1 MEKVNKMKIM
11 KKNKDVKTIENVKN
25 MIHKKLINCFKGAV
39 ALVAMALTLVVC
51 LGGETNNVEAANR
64 VDRHFVDSLDGTGY
78 YVDVKTIDVQ
88 GNTVTADVYMVKARY
103 NTMYCYGVVYNLAEQ
118 SYQYTYTKIYQY
130 DTRKLTSY
138 SEVPSI
144 VYGYTNAALGNNM
157 IMEEVLRFCQ
167 SYRPA
172 FPNTMNNTDV
182 GEWLD

>member
-25 MIHKKLINCFKGAV
+25 MVHKKLINCFKGAV

-51 LGGETNNVEAANR
+51 LGGSASNAEAANR

-78 YVDVKTIDVQ
+78 YVDVKTINVQ

-167 SYRPA
+167 SYRPNG
-172 FPNTMNNTDV
+172 NTANNTDV

>member
-1 MEKVNKMKIM
+1 MKIM
-11 KKNKDVKTIENVKN
+11 KNNDIKTIENVKN
-25 MIHKKLINCFKGAV
+25 MIHNNIINCFKEAV
-39 ALVAMALTLVVC
+39 ALVAMAFTLVVC
-51 LGGETNNVEAANR
+51 LGGETNNAEAAQR

-88 GNTVTADVYMVKARY
+88 DNLVAADVYMVKARY

-144 VYGYTNAALGNNM
+144 AYGYTNAALGNNM

-167 SYRPA
+167 SYRPNG
-172 FPNTMNNTDV
+172 NTANNTDV

>member
-1 MEKVNKMKIM
+1 M
-11 KKNKDVKTIENVKN
+11 KKNKIMKLKDNVKT
-25 MIHKKLINCFKGAV
+25 MIHKDIITCFKGAV

-51 LGGETNNVEAANR
+51 LGGNADNAEAAHR

-78 YVDVKTIDVQ
+78 YVDVKTINVQ
-88 GNTVTADVYMVKARY
+88 ADTVTADVYMVKSLY

-138 SEVPSI
+138 SEVPSM
-144 VYGYTNAALGNNM
+144 VYGYTNAAFGNNM

-167 SYRPA
+167 EYRPENKNA
-172 FPNTMNNTDV
+172 RNNTDV
-182 GEWLD
+182 GEWLE

>member
-1 MEKVNKMKIM
+1 MEKVKKMRIM

-25 MIHKKLINCFKGAV
+25 MIHKNIIKGVKGAV
-39 ALVAMALTLVVC
+39 VLVAMALTLVVC
-51 LGGETNNVEAANR
+51 LGGSANDAEAANR
-64 VDRHFVDSLDGTGY
+64 VDRHFVDSLDDTGY
-78 YVDVKTIDVQ
+78 YVDVKTINVQ

-130 DTRKLTSY
+130 DTRELTSY

-144 VYGYTNAALGNNM
+144 AYGYTNAALGNNM

-167 SYRPA
+167 SYRPNGSTA
-172 FPNTMNNTDV
+172 NNTDV